1 MIHSFTAKHINICGQ
16 LSNITENIL
25 CFPGGLAKQPLEAR
39 RIKIFQK
46 FQNRGLK
53 ICHAYNFAFYK
64 NFLTRPL

>member
-46 FQNRGLK
+46 F
-53 ICHAYNFAFYK
+53 
-64 NFLTRPL
+64 